1 MSADSKQKAIIVA
14 VVSAAAVTVSV
25 VYVLHKRGFTKKLE
39 MMGHRWGVA
48 LKKRMSSS
56 TEEGGGSASGS
67 GPAAAGS
74 GIRPVS
80 NIPKKGYTREQLAQY
95 DGVKNE
101 RILMSVKMKVYEV
114 SPHFYGPGQ
123 HYHIFAGAEASRAL
137 AKADLTGKY
146 LNQYWANCTEE
157 ELEVLEEY
165 VDKFN
170 LKYPVVGWYVPDEAF
185 YKVAD

>member
-1 MSADSKQKAIIVA
+1 MSTDNKQKVIVAA
-14 VVSAAAVTVSV
+14 VVSTAAVTLSV
-25 VYVLHKRGFTKKLE
+25 FYVLHKKGYTKKLG

-56 TEEGGGSASGS
+56 ACEGGSSANSS
-67 GPAAAGS
+67 NPAGK

-80 NIPKKGYTREQLAQY
+80 NIPKKGYTRDQLAQY

-114 SPHFYGPGQ
+114 APQFYGPGQ
-123 HYHIFAGAEASRAL
+123 HYHIFAGTEASRAL
-137 AKADLTGKY
+137 AKADLTGKC
-146 LNQYWANCTEE
+146 LNQYWVNCTED

-165 VDKFN
+165 VEKFN
-170 LKYPVVGWYVPDEAF
+170 SKYPVVGWYVPDEAF
-185 YKVAD
+185 YKVTD

>member
-1 MSADSKQKAIIVA
+1 MPTDHKPKIIVAA

-25 VYVLHKRGFTKKLE
+25 FYVLHKSGYTKKLG
-39 MMGHRWGVA
+39 MVGHRWGVA

-56 TEEGGGSASGS
+56 AEEGGSTANGGAS
-67 GPAAAGS
+67 AGS

-80 NIPKKGYTREQLAQY
+80 NIPKKGYTREQLEQY

-114 SPHFYGPGQ
+114 APHFYGPGQ
-123 HYHIFAGAEASRAL
+123 HYHIFAGTEASRAL

-146 LNQYWANCTEE
+146 LNQYWVNCTEE

-165 VDKFN
+165 VEKFN

-185 YKVAD
+185 YKVTE